1 VRVRSDLVCRGQV
14 SKVVAR
20 QDRVC
25 PCGQR
30 MVERRRDDA
39 AVVDRACLVGFAT
52 PGQGEHAWADCW
64 DVKEHVQGT
73 ADVLRGELMAEM
85 TGRDGNLGQHCV
97 ETCAQVGEGQV
108 GETAETWRLSGV
120 GLA

>member
-1 VRVRSDLVCRGQV
+1 
-14 SKVVAR
+14 VAAT

-30 MVERRRDDA
+30 RVERRTGDA
-39 AVVDRACLVGFAT
+39 AGVGRACLVGFAT
-52 PGQGEHAWADCW
+52 PDRDGRAWVDYSG
-64 DVKEHVQGT
+64 VKEHDRDIV
-73 ADVLRGELMAEM
+73 DVLRDEQLAET

-97 ETCAQVGEGQV
+97 ETCAEVGEGQMD
-108 GETAETWRLSGV
+108 GMAETWCLIGV